1 MTLSRA
7 IVNIIVIMRFLQL
20 LCENHNFSM
29 QKMLNVQTNIEG
41 RPKPKSVNIVQ
52 QLARIAEQMQKVIN
66 SVTVGVG
73 H

>member
-1 MTLSRA
+1 M
-7 IVNIIVIMRFLQL
+7 
-20 LCENHNFSM
+20 
-29 QKMLNVQTNIEG
+29 EG